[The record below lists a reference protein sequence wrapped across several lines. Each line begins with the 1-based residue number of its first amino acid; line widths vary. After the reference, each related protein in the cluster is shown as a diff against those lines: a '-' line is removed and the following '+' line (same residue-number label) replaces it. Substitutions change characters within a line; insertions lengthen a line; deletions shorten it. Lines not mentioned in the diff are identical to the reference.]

1 MDEENSISEADS
13 NQAALLD
20 KLIGRKIW
28 NIELLEDPD
37 EDQSVIRIFFSDDEE
52 DYLMIHCEGADLYIV
67 EPKPKVVH

>member
-13 NQAALLD
+13 NQVELLD
-20 KLIGRKIW
+20 KLIGKKIW

-52 DYLMIHCEGADLYIV
+52 DYLMIHCEGADLYLV
-67 EPKPKVVH
+67 EPKPKALH

>member
-13 NQAALLD
+13 NQVALLD
-20 KLIGRKIW
+20 KLVGKKIW

-52 DYLMIHCEGADLYIV
+52 DYLMIHCEGADLYVV

>member
-13 NQAALLD
+13 NQVELLD
-20 KLIGRKIW
+20 KLIGKKIW

-37 EDQSVIRIFFSDDEE
+37 EGQSVIRIFFSDDEE
-52 DYLMIHCEGADLYIV
+52 DYLMIHCEGADLYVV

>member
-13 NQAALLD
+13 NQVELLD
-20 KLIGRKIW
+20 KLVGKKIW

-52 DYLMIHCEGADLYIV
+52 DYLMIHCEGADLYLV
-67 EPKPKVVH
+67 EPKPKALH

>member
-13 NQAALLD
+13 NQVELLD
-20 KLIGRKIW
+20 KLVGKKIW

-37 EDQSVIRIFFSDDEE
+37 EGQSVIRIFFSDDEE
-52 DYLMIHCEGADLYIV
+52 DYLMIHCEGADLYVV